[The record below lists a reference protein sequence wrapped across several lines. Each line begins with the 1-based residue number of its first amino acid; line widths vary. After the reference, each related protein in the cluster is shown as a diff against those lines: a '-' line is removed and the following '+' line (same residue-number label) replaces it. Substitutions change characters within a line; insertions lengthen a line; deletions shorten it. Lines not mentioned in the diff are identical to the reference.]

1 MSIRDIFSSF
11 TNLNAD
17 QFQSFIDANSE
28 GSFTI
33 LDVRQPSEYEGARIP
48 GSQLMPL
55 PALNERLQE
64 LDPQKPIIAYWA
76 AGRRSRAAAQILTG
90 RGFKQV
96 YNLKGGIAAWQG
108 QAATGAEEMGM
119 MLLKG
124 DETPQD
130 IICLAYGLE
139 EGLHKFYAD
148 ASQLAIE
155 TEVSAVLARL
165 AEIEV
170 RHKQKLFDLYKIVDS
185 ADTTIESFEKKV
197 STELMEGGFESG
209 MLLEELGPTFKTAVE
224 VLNFAMML
232 EAQGMDLYLR
242 YAEKSE
248 NPKVQEI
255 LFDMAEDEKAH
266 LKSLGNLME
275 KI

>member
-1 MSIRDIFSSF
+1 
-11 TNLNAD
+11 
-17 QFQSFIDANSE
+17 
-28 GSFTI
+28 
-33 LDVRQPSEYEGARIP
+33 
-48 GSQLMPL
+48 
-55 PALNERLQE
+55 
-64 LDPQKPIIAYWA
+64 
-76 AGRRSRAAAQILTG
+76 
-90 RGFKQV
+90 
-96 YNLKGGIAAWQG
+96 
-108 QAATGAEEMGM
+108 MGM
-119 MLLKG
+119 MLIKG

-130 IICLAYGLE
+130 IIYLAYGLE
-139 EGLHKFYAD
+139 EGLRQFYAG

-170 RHKQKLFDLYKIVDS
+170 RHKQKLFDLYKIVDG
-185 ADTTIESFEKKV
+185 ADMTIEGFEKKV
-197 STELMEGGFESG
+197 SADLMEGGFDSG
-209 MLLEELGPTFKTAVE
+209 TLLEEMGPTFKTAVD

>member
-1 MSIRDIFSSF
+1 
-11 TNLNAD
+11 
-17 QFQSFIDANSE
+17 
-28 GSFTI
+28 
-33 LDVRQPSEYEGARIP
+33 
-48 GSQLMPL
+48 
-55 PALNERLQE
+55 
-64 LDPQKPIIAYWA
+64 
-76 AGRRSRAAAQILTG
+76 
-90 RGFKQV
+90 V
-96 YNLKGGIAAWQG
+96 YNLKGGIAAWHG
-108 QAATGAEEMGM
+108 QAAAGPEEMGM
-119 MLLKG
+119 ILIKG

-139 EGLHKFYAD
+139 EGLRQFYAS
-148 ASQLAIE
+148 ASRLAIE
-155 TEVSAVLARL
+155 TEISAVLARL

-185 ADTTIESFEKKV
+185 ADMTIDGFEKKV
-197 STELMEGGFESG
+197 HAELMEGGFDSEK
-209 MLLEELGPTFKTAVE
+209 LLEEIGPTFKTAAE

-232 EAQGMDLYLR
+232 EAQGMDLYMR

-255 LFDMAEDEKAH
+255 LFEIAGDEKAH

>member
-1 MSIRDIFSSF
+1 
-11 TNLNAD
+11 
-17 QFQSFIDANSE
+17 
-28 GSFTI
+28 
-33 LDVRQPSEYEGARIP
+33 
-48 GSQLMPL
+48 
-55 PALNERLQE
+55 
-64 LDPQKPIIAYWA
+64 
-76 AGRRSRAAAQILTG
+76 
-90 RGFKQV
+90 
-96 YNLKGGIAAWQG
+96 
-108 QAATGAEEMGM
+108 MGM

-148 ASQLAIE
+148 ASRLAIE
-155 TEVSAVLARL
+155 TEIRAVLARL

-185 ADTTIESFEKKV
+185 ADTTIDSFEKKV

-209 MLLEELGPTFKTAVE
+209 MLLEELGPTFKKAVD

-255 LFDMAEDEKAH
+255 LFGMAEDEKAH
-266 LKSLGNLME
+266 LKSLGNLLE